1 MSSYPAPRTIYDTF
15 STETL
20 PDKYEANGVYSQFA
34 DYVTEPA
41 QGAITSL
48 GTLNELQIDNV
59 NINGNTIKSDV
70 GEHLYLDT
78 TSGLRKIIA
87 NSDLEMEETKRI
99 RTNHIQSLTAGDLTI
114 ENSNTGQKI
123 YLLSNEIYVSSV
135 LTVSGDVDTTY
146 NIKAQRFAVQNE
158 ITTEG
163 GTANLNINTNLI
175 GNVSLN
181 NSTIYLN
188 SDVVIDSDKLLKFSA
203 FEGRNFR
210 SFIDGTRY
218 GILLHQTENPNSPN
232 LNYAE
237 LRFQQYNQPHQYGLS
252 STWDFSFQYS
262 SGTLKLLTINNTN
275 TERAVFSTTSST
287 FTIGESGFPISSSFY
302 GNTTIY
308 GTLSKSAGTFS
319 IPHPLPEKKDTHL
332 LRHSFVEAPRMDNI
346 YRDTIRLIDGKA
358 IVNLDIHFKMTE
370 GTFVLLNRDCSVIT
384 SNEETWAHIRGKVEG
399 NILTIECE
407 NPLSTTLVSYMVIG
421 ERCDDFVKTST
432 MTDDDGNFLPEI
444 LSKE

>member
-123 YLLSNEIYVSSV
+123 YLLSNEVYVSSV

-218 GILLHQTENPNSPN
+218 GILLHQTEN

-237 LRFQQYNQPHQYGLS
+237 LRFQQYNQPDQYGLS

-262 SGTLKLLTINNTN
+262 NGTLKLLTINNTN